1 MDMGEE
7 RMQLP
12 HKLTLNERRQLSM
25 TGVTEVVSFDEGCVV
40 VKTSLGTLV
49 VQGQS
54 LQLKQ
59 LEGGNVAVEGEIAGL
74 QYEQNRP
81 EGGWLSRIFR

>member
-1 MDMGEE
+1 MTDG
-7 RMQLP
+7 LNGI
-12 HKLTLNERRQLSM
+12 HGLTLSERKKLNM
-25 TGVTEVVSFDEGCVV
+25 TGAQEVVSFDEGCVV

-74 QYEQNRP
+74 QYEQTRP

>member
-1 MDMGEE
+1 MTDG
-7 RMQLP
+7 LNGI
-12 HKLTLNERRQLSM
+12 HGLTLSERKKLNM
-25 TGVTEVVSFDEGCVV
+25 TGAQEVVSVDEGCVV
-40 VKTSLGTLV
+40 VKSSLGTLV